1 MPPKFTRFHPYNTRS
16 SNLPLTSS
24 TKPPPTTSSFCL
36 PSDSDVIVSKRRTRQ
51 DDEAMN
57 ELPLAVLKK
66 LKAGPPVGGHL
77 NQMEQRAFS
86 VTSLQFAVPSSASTT
101 PRPLAIA
108 AKPPDSL
115 QPS

>member
-1 MPPKFTRFHPYNTRS
+1 
-16 SNLPLTSS
+16 
-24 TKPPPTTSSFCL
+24 
-36 PSDSDVIVSKRRTRQ
+36 VIVSKKRTRQ

-115 QPS
+115 QPSWCRMKFNNIFGANENKRDAKNNFEPEPFD